1 MFRLFVLMIGIIFL
15 GVIGFSQISVAS
27 DYEEIAVNNGGI
39 ISGKVTL
46 KGAVPEPRVFPVVLY
61 PFGPFCKKVSD
72 GQGNIRLEE
81 FIVSPDGGMQD
92 TIIAVQQVKRGKP
105 FPHIK
110 NELVAVD
117 CMFHPADVPD
127 SAQFIVN
134 EAGKLRHAHPLV
146 MALENHQ
153 PISVV
158 NKDPIIH
165 NGQVFQSEKGNI
177 ILNFPLPVS
186 NELRGGILDF
196 EPGKRISQ
204 MICGMHEFM
213 QSWGFVV
220 DNPYYART
228 KRDGGFAIDRLLP
241 GTYKV
246 VAWHPHIEPIEREV
260 TVPENGNVM
269 LNFEFDSK
277 EVHRPIYERQEK
289 FRIGPEAHPH
299 ERLEECEA
307 PYCKD

>member
-1 MFRLFVLMIGIIFL
+1 MLYRWVLMAGVIFL
-15 GVIGFSQISVAS
+15 GMAGLSEIAAAS
-27 DYEEIAVNNGGI
+27 GYEEVAVSDGGTI
-39 ISGKVTL
+39 TGTVTL
-46 KGAVPEPRVFPVVLY
+46 KGAVPEPRVFPVVQY
-61 PFGPFCKKVSD
+61 PFGVFCKKVSD
-72 GQGNIRLEE
+72 GHGMIRLEE

-92 TIIAVQQVKRGKP
+92 TIVAVQQVKKGKP

-110 NELVAVD
+110 EELVAVD

-127 SAQFIVN
+127 SEQFIVT
-134 EAGKLRHAHPLV
+134 EEKKVRHAHPLV
-146 MALENHQ
+146 MVLENHQ

-165 NGQVFQSEKGNI
+165 NGQFFQNEKGNI

-186 NELRGGILDF
+186 SEPRGGILNF

-220 DNPYYART
+220 DNPYYAKT
-228 KRDGGFAIDRLLP
+228 KRDGGFTIDRLPP

-246 VAWHPHIEPIEREV
+246 AAWHPHLKPIEQEV
-260 TVPENGNVM
+260 TVPANGNVAI
-269 LNFEFDSK
+269 NFEFDSSR
-277 EVHRPIYERQEK
+277 VVRPEYERQEK

-299 ERLEECEA
+299 EHLEECEA
-307 PYCKD
+307 PYCK

>member
-1 MFRLFVLMIGIIFL
+1 MSRLFALMTGVIFL
-15 GVIGFSQISVAS
+15 GMAGLSEISAAS
-27 DYEEIAVNNGGI
+27 NYEEIAVSNGGTI
-39 ISGKVTL
+39 TGKVTL
-46 KGAVPEPRVFPVVLY
+46 KGSVPEPRVFPVVQY
-61 PFGPFCKKVSD
+61 PFGVFCKKVSD
-72 GQGNIRLEE
+72 GHGMIRLEE

-92 TIIAVQQVKRGKP
+92 TIVAVQQVKKGKP

-110 NELVAVD
+110 QELVAVD

-127 SAQFIVN
+127 SEQFIVT
-134 EAGKLRHAHPLV
+134 EEKKVRHAHPLV
-146 MALENHQ
+146 MVLENHQ

-165 NGQVFQSEKGNI
+165 NGQFFQNEKGNI

-186 NELRGGILDF
+186 SEPRGGILNF

-220 DNPYYART
+220 DNPYYAKT
-228 KRDGGFAIDRLLP
+228 KRDGGFTIDRLPP

-246 VAWHPHIEPIEREV
+246 AAWHPHLKPIEQEV
-260 TVPENGNVM
+260 TVPANGNVAI
-269 LNFEFDSK
+269 NFEFDSSR
-277 EVHRPIYERQEK
+277 VVRPEYERQEK

-299 ERLEECEA
+299 EHLEECEA
-307 PYCKD
+307 PYCK